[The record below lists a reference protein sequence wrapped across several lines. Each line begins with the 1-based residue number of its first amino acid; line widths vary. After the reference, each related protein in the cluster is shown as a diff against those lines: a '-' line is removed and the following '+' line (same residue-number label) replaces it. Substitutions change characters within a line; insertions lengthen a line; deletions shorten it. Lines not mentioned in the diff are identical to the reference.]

1 MGKLVK
7 QTSTHL
13 GRLDIM
19 CQNPYNAVLCCGH
32 SKGIVTMWTPNVETT
47 VAKMLCHRQ
56 PIRAVAVDHRGVY
69 MATAAVDASVKIWD
83 VRTYKCLQSYKI
95 GSGASHLTF
104 SQKGLLAVSL
114 GNIVEVPLQLFIISF
129 SSTNVCVHRST
140 KIVVQK
146 P

>member
-7 QTSTHL
+7 QTSTRL

-32 SKGIVTMWTPNVETT
+32 SKGIVTMWTPNVETS

-56 PIRAVAVDHRGVY
+56 PIRAVAVDPRGVY

-104 SQKGLLAVSL
+104 SQRGLLAVSL
-114 GNIVEVPLQLFIISF
+114 GNIVEVTTFHYF
-129 SSTNVCVHRST
+129 FF
-140 KIVVQK
+140 
-146 P
+146 